1 MIQNKIVV
9 RYLDGR
15 VVKGYTS
22 NFMPNKDVFHLMPLD
37 APAGSKPIDVS
48 VYGLKAVF
56 FVKDFTG
63 DKEYKEKKAF
73 DGAKPVV
80 GKKIKVVFK
89 DGEEL
94 IGTTQGYQPGRPGFF
109 VFPAD
114 PQSNLERVFAFTAST
129 RSVSFI

>member
-9 RYLDGR
+9 RYQDGR
-15 VVKGYTS
+15 VLKGYTN
-22 NFMPNKDVFHLMPLD
+22 NFMPNKDVFHIIPLD
-37 APAGSKPIDVS
+37 APAGSKPLDIYVN
-48 VYGLKAVF
+48 VLKAVF

-63 DKEYKEKKAF
+63 NKQYQEKKTF
-73 DGAKPVV
+73 EEAKPAV

-109 VFPAD
+109 LFPAD
-114 PQSNLERVFAFTAST
+114 PQSNQDRVFVYSAAT
-129 RSVSFI
+129 RQISFI

>member
-9 RYLDGR
+9 RYQDGR
-15 VVKGYTS
+15 MSKGYTS
-22 NFMPNKDVFHLMPLD
+22 NFMPNKDIFHLLPLD
-37 APAGSKPIDVS
+37 APAGSKPLDVY
-48 VYGLKAVF
+48 VNVLKAVF

-63 DKEYKEKKAF
+63 DSQYQEKRTF
-73 DGAKPVV
+73 DTVKPVV

-114 PQSNLERVFAFTAST
+114 AESNLDRVFVFSAATSQ
-129 RSVSFI
+129 VSFV